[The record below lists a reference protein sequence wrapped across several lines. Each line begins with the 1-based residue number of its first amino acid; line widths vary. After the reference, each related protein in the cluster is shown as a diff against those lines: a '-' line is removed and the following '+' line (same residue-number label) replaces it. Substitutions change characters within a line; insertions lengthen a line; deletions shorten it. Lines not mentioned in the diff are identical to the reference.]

1 MAKKFKNL
9 SLFSTNLRR
18 KLMVGFSLMAVIP
31 LLILAYLTTSY
42 IFPREEHILNISI
55 IVVIGVVIAILGF
68 YLTKPI
74 FHSVIEVSGEAKRIA
89 EGDIERTIKVKNEG
103 EVGDLEKSLN
113 IITEKL
119 RENMAEI
126 QQYGNRVR
134 NVNIEIGKKM
144 MALSS
149 LLQIGNLM
157 VSSPE
162 LEKVMPLIL
171 DKISRIA
178 FSETIFLMVSEQE
191 TKELVMMFTH
201 NIKSERLKNER
212 VKFNEGFLGKIAAR
226 GERVLIDGSV
236 KLTKQMKEFTDD
248 YGMRNACFLPISL
261 KEQLAGLLV
270 MGNNLTDL
278 VYQKDDLEL
287 INIFARQI
295 AIAIENDWLA
305 KEAENL
311 AVRDKLT
318 GLYNEKYIKN
328 HLKEEIKRAIMYQ
341 RPCSVV
347 MLNIDDFEIYKKNN
361 GELAAESILKKIAK
375 IISDNITDIDRLAR
389 SDEDIFTLV
398 LPEKNKGEAVKAA
411 EKIRKQIAEFS
422 FPGEKAQPA
431 GKLTVSAGVSANPI
445 DGLTAIDLL
454 DVASASAGKAKKEGK
469 NRIVG

>member
-1 MAKKFKNL
+1 MDKKFKNL
-9 SLFSTNLRR
+9 SLFSADLRR

-31 LLILAYLTTSY
+31 LLVLVYLTTSY
-42 IFPREEHILNISI
+42 IFPKEEHILNISI
-55 IVVIGVVIAILGF
+55 IVAIGVVIAILGF
-68 YLTKPI
+68 YLTRPV
-74 FHSVIEVSGEAKRIA
+74 FRSVIEVSGEAKRIA
-89 EGDIERTIKVKNEG
+89 RGDIERTIKVKDEG

-113 IITEKL
+113 LITEKL
-119 RENMAEI
+119 RENMSEI
-126 QQYGNRVR
+126 QQYGYRVR

-171 DKISRIA
+171 DKISQIA
-178 FSETIFLMVSEQE
+178 FSETIFLMISEQK
-191 TKELVMMFTH
+191 TKELVTMFSH

-212 VKFNEGFLGKIAAR
+212 VRFNEGFLGKIAAR
-226 GERVLIDGSV
+226 GERVLIDSSV
-236 KLTKQMKEFTDD
+236 KLTKQMKAFTDD
-248 YGMRNACFLPISL
+248 YSMRNVCFLPISL
-261 KEQLAGLLV
+261 KQQLTGLLV
-270 MGNNLTDL
+270 MGNNLTDF

-287 INIFARQI
+287 INIFGRQI

-318 GLYNEKYIKN
+318 GLYNQKYIKN
-328 HLKEEIKRAIMYQ
+328 CLKEEIKRAIMYQ

-347 MLNIDDFEIYKKNN
+347 MLNLDDFEIYKKNN

-375 IISDNITDIDRLAR
+375 IISENITDIDRVAR

-398 LPEKNKGEAVKAA
+398 LPEKNKGEAVKTA

-454 DVASASAGKAKKEGK
+454 DVTSASVEKAKREGK